1 MSIEIEG
8 VGSITWEWLMSDNST
23 DWPEFAWIRPDNSG
37 IETSRSRPFSSFD
50 KWKLISYR
58 WLPYRG

>member
-23 DWPEFAWIRPDNSG
+23 DWPEFAWIRIIPA
-37 IETSRSRPFSSFD
+37 SRHSDLDRFPVLTNGS
-50 KWKLISYR
+50 
-58 WLPYRG
+58 